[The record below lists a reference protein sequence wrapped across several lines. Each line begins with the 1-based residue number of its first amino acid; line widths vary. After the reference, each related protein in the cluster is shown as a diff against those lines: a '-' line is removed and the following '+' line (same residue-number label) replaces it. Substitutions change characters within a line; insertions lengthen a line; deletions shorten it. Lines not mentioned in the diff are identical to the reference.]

1 MFFFI
6 TMENINVKNLPR
18 GIATAVAETFS
29 DSIIA
34 TESETDWIPIAKV
47 GQPMQLTRDNNSD
60 MPGEL
65 FTTAEGF
72 KLGVKLFNE
81 IGLAGYL
88 STNHS
93 EIVEGLKMVEQK
105 FEDPFLYAKF
115 NGEGEKAIRNPKL
128 NGRSIDA
135 TIFAFDG
142 TQATHFLVPG
152 VSMLDGEHTPAC
164 TPQMGCSS
172 VVSPEPYK
180 GTTVDFDVATINN
193 AGQLVKVRDVYLYLD
208 KTQAKNEET
217 VKEELVS
224 EVAYLGYKATYLFYK
239 HDPKLKVGDI
249 MPTTSKPLH
258 SIQIAISARK
268 AGVDTTWDFKA
279 SDYTQKQLEA
289 ACAWVD
295 KSKSER
301 VKSDCKL
308 PYKTPTGTIVWHGV
322 RAAMGALLGARGGVD
337 IPAKDRKAVY
347 NKLMAAY
354 RLFDKEPPTYHGG
367 GIKMAEEEEKVE
379 AVTYSGEQTKEM
391 MATAVSEATEKM
403 GNAHA
408 VELTK
413 LKDKQEAKAKETEE
427 AHEKAILIAEE
438 EAFKRAQAR
447 TTFMQKFS
455 LKDDSEVMKQ
465 YDGVKT
471 VMDMQT
477 LVNTMEIPM
486 ATPVAAG
493 ISSAAS
499 ETPDTPKEEVL
510 GAWDPVKG
518 EFGKAYRRGE

>member
-1 MFFFI
+1 
-6 TMENINVKNLPR
+6 MEKNNAKKLPKA
-18 GIATAVAETFS
+18 IATAVVGTFT
-29 DSIIA
+29 DSSTS
-34 TESETDWIPIAKV
+34 TESKTDWIPIAKV
-47 GQPMQLTRDNNSD
+47 GQPMQVTGDGGDD
-60 MPGEL
+60 MPEEL

-72 KLGVKLFNE
+72 KLGVTLFNE
-81 IGLAGYL
+81 IGLAGYV
-88 STNHS
+88 SKNHA
-93 EIVEGLKMVEQK
+93 EIVEGPKMLEQK

-115 NGEGEKAIRNPKL
+115 NKEGQKAIKNPKL

-135 TIFAFDG
+135 TIFAFDD

-172 VVSPEPYK
+172 ILAPEPPK
-180 GTTVDFDVATINN
+180 STTVDFDVVTINN
-193 AGQLVKVRDVYLYLD
+193 AGQSVKIRDVYLYLD
-208 KTQAKNEET
+208 KTEAKNEDI
-217 VKEELVS
+217 VKEGLVS
-224 EVAYLGYKATYLFYK
+224 EVAYLGYKATYSFYK

-249 MPTTSKPLH
+249 IPTTSKPLH

-268 AGVDTTWDFKA
+268 AGIDTTWDFKA
-279 SDYTQKQLEA
+279 SDYSQKQLEA

-295 KSKSER
+295 KTKTER

-337 IPAKDRKAVY
+337 IPAKDRKSVY
-347 NKLMAAY
+347 NKLAAAY
-354 RLFDKEPPTYHGG
+354 KLFDKELPKYQGG
-367 GIKMAEEEEKVE
+367 GIKNMEKEEKVE
-379 AVTYSGEQTKEM
+379 AVTYTGEQTKEM
-391 MATAVSEATEKM
+391 MATAVSEATEKL

-413 LKDKQEAKAKETEE
+413 LKDEGEAKVKEAEVE
-427 AHEKAILIAEE
+427 HEKAIGIARE
-438 EAFKRAQAR
+438 EAFKHAQAR
-447 TTFMQKFS
+447 ATFMQKFS

-493 ISSAAS
+493 ISAAAG
-499 ETPDTPKEEVL
+499 EKTDTPKEEVL
-510 GAWDPVKG
+510 GTWDPVKG
-518 EFGKAYRRGE
+518 EFGKAYRSEK

>member
-1 MFFFI
+1 MGKD
-6 TMENINVKNLPR
+6 NDKDLPQ
-18 GIATAVAETFS
+18 GIATAVSETFT
-29 DSIIA
+29 DSMIT
-34 TESETDWIPIAKV
+34 TESKTDWVPIAKV
-47 GQPMQLTRDNNSD
+47 GQSMQITGDNSSD
-60 MPGEL
+60 MPKEI

-72 KLGVKLFNE
+72 KLGVTLFNE
-81 IGLAGYL
+81 IGLAGYV
-88 STNHS
+88 STNHAA
-93 EIVEGLKMVEQK
+93 INKGLKMLEQK

-115 NGEGEKAIRNPKL
+115 NSEGEKAIRNPEL

-152 VSMLDGEHTPAC
+152 VSMLDGKHTPAC

-172 VVSPEPYK
+172 L
-180 GTTVDFDVATINN
+180 N
-193 AGQLVKVRDVYLYLD
+193 
-208 KTQAKNEET
+208 
-217 VKEELVS
+217 S
-224 EVAYLGYKATYLFYK
+224 E
-239 HDPKLKVGDI
+239 
-249 MPTTSKPLH
+249 
-258 SIQIAISARK
+258 QAISARK
-268 AGVDTTWDFKA
+268 AGIDTAWDFKA
-279 SDYTQKQLEA
+279 ADYTQKQLEA

-308 PYKTPTGTIVWHGV
+308 PYKTSEGTIVWHGV

-391 MATAVSEATEKM
+391 IATAVSEVTEKL
-403 GNAHA
+403 GNEHA

-413 LKDKQEAKAKETEE
+413 LKDEEEVKAKDAEVE
-427 AHEKAILIAEE
+427 HEKAIVVAQE

-447 TTFMQKFS
+447 ATFMQKFS

-493 ISSAAS
+493 ISSAAG
-499 ETPDTPKEEVL
+499 ETPETPKEEVL

-518 EFGKAYRRGE
+518 EFSKAYRGGK